1 MPSPKASG
9 APPVV
14 ADVLIE
20 AGGWPDGVRLVWL
33 TDRAIRSAVAVAQP
47 VLAPAAEVSLVFTDD
62 AHVRELNRRYRGKN
76 AATNVLSF
84 PAASVEPGRFG
95 PLLGDIVLAR
105 EAVFHEAAETGIAP
119 EAHLTHLIVHGF
131 LHLLGYD
138 HDDEKA
144 AAVMKGLE
152 TAIMAALGIAD
163 PYAGVDGVED
173 MEGG

>member
-105 EAVFHEAAETGIAP
+105 EGVFHEAAETGIAP

-144 AAVMKGLE
+144 AAMMEGLE
-152 TAIMAALGIAD
+152 TAILAALGIAD

>member
-144 AAVMKGLE
+144 AAMMEGLE
-152 TAIMAALGIAD
+152 TAILAALGIAD